1 MKVKKKLTIP
11 LLLLVLLIW
20 GWIFYK
26 IIQATE
32 EPVLPTPVMAAEK
45 KSMPKT
51 NLTDTIMSFKPKG
64 GYRDP
69 FLSAEIEAEPEVIE
83 TGEVVENYNPP
94 PQEPYIDWGMIK
106 YLGEVTNAKAKKS
119 VILMG
124 LNEKDFM
131 IKVGETREGITL
143 LQNTPTYIKIKYQGQ
158 ENVMTK

>member
-1 MKVKKKLTIP
+1 
-11 LLLLVLLIW
+11 
-20 GWIFYK
+20 
-26 IIQATE
+26 
-32 EPVLPTPVMAAEK
+32 
-45 KSMPKT
+45 MPKT
-51 NLTDTIMSFKPKG
+51 NLTDTITSFKPKG

-69 FLSAEIEAEPEVIE
+69 FLSAGAEAEPEVIE

-94 PQEPYIDWGMIK
+94 AQEPYIDWGMIK

-131 IKVGETREGITL
+131 IKVGETREGVTL